1 MNILAIQ
8 SLLKSQSLKPRT
20 WEQTR
25 LKWSGCTEG
34 WTFVRNKLDT
44 HCTLVGVKTKVPRS
58 QNLSWKEEQ
67 QTGQGTSFPSGLQVV
82 VTLLHKPSAVPQ
94 LGWKLLLAEESKCR
108 REELLAPLFLQSP
121 GSCRVSWSQVPA
133 KGGTLSTHSVLKR
146 IGERHFHGTAQH
158 SWGWTSWSSSLKKY
172 RAMHWG
178 ESPLGKEK
186 YLESKLED
194 AYHE

>member
-8 SLLKSQSLKPRT
+8 RLTKSQSLKPRT
-20 WEQTR
+20 WKQTK

-44 HCTLVGVKTKVPRS
+44 HYTLVEVKTKATGN

-67 QTGQGTSFPSGLQVV
+67 PTGQGTSFTSGLQVV
-82 VTLLHKPSAVPQ
+82 VTLLHKPSAVPSAG
-94 LGWKLLLAEESKCR
+94 LEAAPCSL
-108 REELLAPLFLQSP
+108 REELLVPLFHQSP
-121 GSCRVSWSQVPA
+121 GWAGAWSLHR
-133 KGGTLSTHSVLKR
+133 GDTEHTLCPQNNLGKAFPWCCS
-146 IGERHFHGTAQH
+146 AQL
-158 SWGWTSWSSSLKKY
+158 GWTSCSSSLKRY

-178 ESPLGKEK
+178 KSPLGKKK